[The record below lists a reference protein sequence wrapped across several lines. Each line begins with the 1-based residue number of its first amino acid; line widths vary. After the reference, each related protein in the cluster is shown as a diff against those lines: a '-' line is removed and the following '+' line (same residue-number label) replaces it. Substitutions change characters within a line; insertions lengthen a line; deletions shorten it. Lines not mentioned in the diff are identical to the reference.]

1 MKHIFGKVMK
11 NNKNESKEEFSI
23 CMDLKKE
30 FDNNAAGIKGMAKY
44 DNLLPLVQFARE
56 QEKRYGEPP
65 CEEKTGYLEEKLELF
80 GRELCAMRKKK
91 AEIMNPDGSVDAKAR
106 ELIGKLKK
114 DEDISETILRI
125 YDYLLENWELVK
137 GYQVTYKVLFGLT
150 VIRGN
155 WKSSS
160 SDRKAYDKILRFV
173 KDEQKSM
180 GFVWV
185 RNDEDE
191 NH

>member
-30 FDNNAAGIKGMAKY
+30 FDNNAAGINGMAKY

-56 QEKRYGEPP
+56 QEKRYGEPL
-65 CEEKTGYLEEKLELF
+65 CEEKTGYLEEKLEWF

-91 AEIMNPDGSVDAKAR
+91 ADMNPDGSVDAKAK
-106 ELIGKLKK
+106 ELIGELK
-114 DEDISETILRI
+114 EAVDISETILRI
-125 YDYLLENWELVK
+125 YDYLLENWELAK

>member
-91 AEIMNPDGSVDAKAR
+91 VEIMNPDGSVDAKAR

>member
-1 MKHIFGKVMK
+1 
-11 NNKNESKEEFSI
+11 
-23 CMDLKKE
+23 
-30 FDNNAAGIKGMAKY
+30 
-44 DNLLPLVQFARE
+44 
-56 QEKRYGEPP
+56 
-65 CEEKTGYLEEKLELF
+65 
-80 GRELCAMRKKK
+80 MRKKK